1 MAITISNIDI
11 NYEDKEEWK
20 YQVRIINYILTL
32 AIVPVI
38 TTTIV
43 YASEAYPNWDE
54 DREECIANGG
64 YWKHAFCVYD

>member
-1 MAITISNIDI
+1 MDTDHRDWDDQKGGEKMKYELIIIAIL
-11 NYEDKEEWK
+11 
-20 YQVRIINYILTL
+20 LTL

>member
-1 MAITISNIDI
+1 MKYELIIIAIL
-11 NYEDKEEWK
+11 
-20 YQVRIINYILTL
+20 LTL

-43 YASEAYPNWDE
+43 YASEEAYPNWDE

-64 YWKHAFCVYD
+64 NWKHAFCVYD

>member
-1 MAITISNIDI
+1 MKYELIIIAIL
-11 NYEDKEEWK
+11 
-20 YQVRIINYILTL
+20 LTL

-64 YWKHAFCVYD
+64 NWKHAFCVYD

>member
-1 MAITISNIDI
+1 MKYELIIIAIL
-11 NYEDKEEWK
+11 
-20 YQVRIINYILTL
+20 LTL

-64 YWKHAFCVYD
+64 YWKHAFCVYDWLWP